1 MRILIQVSADLMP
14 RDTTI
19 NKDGDV
25 ARINR
30 VTTHL
35 NHASSTR
42 EDVSIIGW
50 RVRPDGTVSP
60 LEMTS
65 EFLDDMPDGALTP
78 AERRIAG
85 RTREIA
91 ARALDAALK
100 EQNRG

>member
-1 MRILIQVSADLMP
+1 MRILIQVSGDLMP
-14 RDTTI
+14 RDAVI
-19 NKDGDV
+19 NEDGEV

-65 EFLDDMPDGALTP
+65 SLLEDLPDGALTP
-78 AERRIAG
+78 AERRIVS

-91 ARALDAALK
+91 ARALETALK

>member
-1 MRILIQVSADLMP
+1 MRILIQVSGDLMP
-14 RDTTI
+14 RDAVI
-19 NKDGDV
+19 NEKGDV

-30 VTTHL
+30 VTTHI

-65 EFLDDMPDGALTP
+65 SLLDDLPDGALTP
-78 AERRIAG
+78 AERRIVS

-91 ARALDAALK
+91 ARALEAALK

>member
-19 NKDGDV
+19 NKDGDM

-30 VTTHL
+30 VTTHI

-50 RVRPDGTVSP
+50 RIRPDGTVSP

-65 EFLDDMPDGALTP
+65 EFLDDLPDGALTP

>member
-1 MRILIQVSADLMP
+1 MRILIQVSGDLMP

-30 VTTHL
+30 VTTHI

-65 EFLDDMPDGALTP
+65 SLLDDLPDGALTP
-78 AERRIAG
+78 AERRIVS

>member
-1 MRILIQVSADLMP
+1 MRILIQVSGDLMP
-14 RDTTI
+14 RDAVI
-19 NKDGDV
+19 NKDGDK

-30 VTTHL
+30 VTTHI

-42 EDVSIIGW
+42 EDVSVIGW
-50 RVRPDGTVSP
+50 RIRPDGTVSP

-65 EFLDDMPDGALTP
+65 SLLDDLPDGALTP
-78 AERRIAG
+78 AERRIVS

-100 EQNRG
+100 EKNRG

>member
-1 MRILIQVSADLMP
+1 MRILIQVSGDLMP
-14 RDTTI
+14 RDAVI
-19 NKDGDV
+19 NEAGEV

-35 NHASSTR
+35 NHAASTR
-42 EDVSIIGW
+42 EDVSVIGW

-65 EFLDDMPDGALTP
+65 EFLDGLPDGALTP
-78 AERRIAG
+78 AERRIVS

-91 ARALDAALK
+91 ARALEAALK

>member
-1 MRILIQVSADLMP
+1 MRILIQVSGYLMP

-19 NKDGDV
+19 NKDGEV

-35 NHASSTR
+35 NYSSSTR

-65 EFLDDMPDGALTP
+65 EFLEDLPDGALTP
-78 AERRIAG
+78 AERRIVS

-91 ARALDAALK
+91 ARALEAALK

>member
-1 MRILIQVSADLMP
+1 MRILIQVSGDLMP

-19 NKDGDV
+19 NKDGDM

-35 NHASSTR
+35 NHAASTR

-50 RVRPDGTVSP
+50 RIRPDGTLSP

-65 EFLDDMPDGALTP
+65 EFLDDLPDGALTP
-78 AERRIAG
+78 AERRIVS